1 MHNVKDFGAKGDGRT
16 KDTAAIQKA
25 IDAGGIV
32 HFPPGVYL
40 SGTLYLRSG
49 GGLDLETGATLLASP
64 DKEDYNADDFCP
76 QNNVFVKE
84 HVSGAHFIIAVEQ
97 KDIVIRGGGVIDGN
111 RQAFMNEIWDEHPTV
126 FKFPEWRPGQMVYF
140 CECEN
145 IRISDV
151 ELNNAPY
158 WTLFLHGCERG
169 TIHGVR
175 IWNDSK
181 THNGDGIDI
190 DCCRYVTVSDCII
203 HSGDDCITFRGDDR
217 KLKKK
222 RPCEY
227 ITVTNCVLETRCNA
241 FRVGVGNG
249 VIRNCTANNIT
260 IRNLGSGT
268 GINVASRYSPSSE
281 GVTIENILFSDI
293 VMEAMRPAAVCSDV
307 HGVRDEPVKP
317 VRNIVFRNLNGTACH
332 SFLVESNRRGDVRGV
347 VFAGV
352 NVKISGGEKVQEGPN
367 VLYGEFACTDAP
379 AAFHMANGENVTLRD
394 VTIQWDENCLNR
406 KYGVMAENTDPLTI
420 HPECDFGGK
429 KNLIDGEIR
438 E

>member
-227 ITVTNCVLETRCNA
+227 ITVTN
-241 FRVGVGNG
+241 
-249 VIRNCTANNIT
+249 
-260 IRNLGSGT
+260 
-268 GINVASRYSPSSE
+268 
-281 GVTIENILFSDI
+281 
-293 VMEAMRPAAVCSDV
+293 
-307 HGVRDEPVKP
+307 
-317 VRNIVFRNLNGTACH
+317 
-332 SFLVESNRRGDVRGV
+332 
-347 VFAGV
+347 
-352 NVKISGGEKVQEGPN
+352 
-367 VLYGEFACTDAP
+367 
-379 AAFHMANGENVTLRD
+379 
-394 VTIQWDENCLNR
+394 
-406 KYGVMAENTDPLTI
+406 
-420 HPECDFGGK
+420 
-429 KNLIDGEIR
+429 
-438 E
+438 